1 MAQAAHE
8 LVQLLRASWRR
19 WATLSVLMREWALQT
34 AAPDSEALVFPDNT
48 ANIIVKYGYFDRE
61 RAKVH
66 HLPVLISDN
75 GRPSLTGTSMLHVT
89 VCKCNEQGEF
99 TLCEEVAAQAGISVQ
114 ALVAIFLCILTIT
127 GQCPEGW
134 EGTVR
139 GLQGRRRGQGSRP
152 NPAAFSPKCGPV
164 PGVRS
169 TSLGAAGWEWMT
181 GEEEVRLKTPS
192 PV

>member
-1 MAQAAHE
+1 M
-8 LVQLLRASWRR
+8 V
-19 WATLSVLMREWALQT
+19 TREWALQT

-89 VCKCNEQGEF
+89 VCKCNEHGEF
-99 TLCEEVAAQAGISVQ
+99 TLCEEVAAQVGISIQ

-134 EGTVR
+134 EGMAR
-139 GLQGRRRGQGSRP
+139 GLQGRRRRP
-152 NPAAFSPKCGPV
+152 GIQAQPRCFQPK
-164 PGVRS
+164 VRPM
-169 TSLGAAGWEWMT
+169 LG
-181 GEEEVRLKTPS
+181 
-192 PV
+192 